1 MAQGKFS
8 APRHNRDEDR
18 QIEQAFRQ
26 VTGQE
31 PPPPPRKPPRGE
43 GDFDLSQLLGE
54 EDFPLEEDQLSPEE
68 DPLPPEEPE
77 TDWLDKAMVFLQENK
92 KMVLAAGCAL
102 VLVLLVSVV
111 AIFLFSSSDPYDNQ
125 ILKNVYLAD
134 INVGGMTKSEAM
146 DAVKQAAGQTY
157 TTQDMVIDLSG
168 TELRLSP
175 KNTKASLDVKAAVNA
190 AYDYG
195 RTGTKSEQEQAY
207 AASRTEPHIIGL
219 LPYLNLDTDFIRSTL
234 NTYAAETGSTL
245 TQATYGLE
253 GAEPVLAT
261 DKFNEKAPTQTLV
274 ITLGTPGIGFDANA
288 VYDQVL
294 DAYSLNQFRVTVDTV
309 TESAE
314 PDPVDLDAIYK
325 EFYIAPVDDTLDR
338 KTFQTIPGSYGYEF
352 DLDAAKKLVE
362 QAHYGET
369 VRIPM
374 QYIAPEIANGEVLFQ
389 DVLGEYQTK
398 HTSNENRNTN
408 LRLACEALNGVVL
421 NPGETLSFN
430 DTLGKRTAEKGYKP
444 APAYSGLETVDS
456 IGGGI
461 CQVSSTL
468 YYCTLLADLDVVSR
482 VNHGFVPTYIDY
494 GMDATVS
501 WGGPDF
507 KFRNSTSFPI
517 QIQAEVSDGYVKV
530 KLLGTDERDYYIK
543 MEYKIT
549 ASQDPKTEYQDYEP
563 NNAQGYR
570 DGDVIQEGTT
580 GYTVKTYKC
589 KYSNQTNKLLSRDY
603 TATSQ
608 YTTVNR
614 IVARVTQPETVPP
627 TQPPT
632 EPEVPTEAPS
642 QPTEPPVTEA
652 PAPVEPAAP
661 EQPAADPAPESDAAA

>member
-134 INVGGMTKSEAM
+134 INVGGMTKSEAT

-374 QYIAPEIANGEVLFQ
+374 QYIAPEIADGEVLFQ

>member
-31 PPPPPRKPPRGE
+31 PPPPPRKLPRGE

-374 QYIAPEIANGEVLFQ
+374 QYIAPEIADGEVLFQ

>member
-1 MAQGKFS
+1 
-8 APRHNRDEDR
+8 
-18 QIEQAFRQ
+18 
-26 VTGQE
+26 
-31 PPPPPRKPPRGE
+31 
-43 GDFDLSQLLGE
+43 
-54 EDFPLEEDQLSPEE
+54 
-68 DPLPPEEPE
+68 
-77 TDWLDKAMVFLQENK
+77 MVFLQENK

-374 QYIAPEIANGEVLFQ
+374 QYIAPEIADGEVLFQ

>member
-374 QYIAPEIANGEVLFQ
+374 QYIAPEIADGEVLFQ

-603 TATSQ
+603 TVTSQ

-652 PAPVEPAAP
+652 PASVEPAAP
-661 EQPAADPAPESDAAA
+661 EPPAADPAPESDAAA